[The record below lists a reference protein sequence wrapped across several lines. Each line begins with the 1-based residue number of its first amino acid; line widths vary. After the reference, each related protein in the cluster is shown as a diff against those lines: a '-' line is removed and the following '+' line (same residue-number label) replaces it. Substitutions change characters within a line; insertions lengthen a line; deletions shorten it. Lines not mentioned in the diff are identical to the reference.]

1 MRAVDRWFSCDR
13 DTWPHRGAIYREYP
27 QRFRLARMQYQQK
40 ANVANFPGHVCAEPM
55 PAVMTAFKSVDGAAI
70 LLEYHFPGSGMYAQA
85 VRIVTLL
92 RIRIRQKISG
102 AVLIQRFPGFAC
114 IGTFKDAATGHS
126 HIEMVFVERVDVDR
140 R

>member
-13 DTWPHRGAIYREYP
+13 DTRPHRSAIHREYP
-27 QRFRLARMQYQQK
+27 QRFRLARMQYQRK
-40 ANVANFPGHVCAEPM
+40 TNVANFLGHVCADPM

-70 LLEYHFPGSGMYAQA
+70 LLEYHIPGGRMHAQA

-102 AVLIQRFPGFAC
+102 AALIQRFPGFAS
-114 IGTFKDAATGHS
+114 IGTFEDAATGHS